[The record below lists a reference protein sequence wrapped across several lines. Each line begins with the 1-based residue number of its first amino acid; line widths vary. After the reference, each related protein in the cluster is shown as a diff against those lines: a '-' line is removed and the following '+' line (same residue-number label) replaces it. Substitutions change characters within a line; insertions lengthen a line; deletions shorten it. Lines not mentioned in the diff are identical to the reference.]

1 MAVIHV
7 TDREGEVHTLV
18 AAPGRKVMEIIRD
31 AGLPIEAQCGG
42 ACSCATC
49 HVYVSEAWRAQL
61 PEPEVI
67 EIDMLDLADAVREN
81 SRLSC
86 QIIFDDGLDGLAV
99 VLAPE

>member
-1 MAVIHV
+1 
-7 TDREGEVHTLV
+7 
-18 AAPGRKVMEIIRD
+18 
-31 AGLPIEAQCGG
+31 
-42 ACSCATC
+42 
-49 HVYVSEAWRAQL
+49 
-61 PEPEVI
+61 VI